1 MLSAREIDT
10 WRERIVSSVCATL
23 SPMLRARASE
33 ELYALAITTDSDVVT
48 LRLVAHTEEA
58 LGTLLEENDVT
69 AEDEADHYRWWPDEW
84 RISDD
89 DVSPENRVE
98 STADISDVMFQASAA
113 LADDTWRDRA
123 RAALESALGDPHVR
137 TCIAKV
143 NPGWHPVL
151 FVTDT
156 DGDTRPTARSID
168 DLNQRHP
175 DPALVT
181 SARRYFD
188 HDE

>member
-1 MLSAREIDT
+1 M
-10 WRERIVSSVCATL
+10 RERIVTSVCATL
-23 SPMLRARASE
+23 SPMLKAHASE

-69 AEDEADHYRWWPDEW
+69 ADEEADHYRWWPDEW

-89 DVSPENRVE
+89 DVSPENGVE
-98 STADISDVMFQASAA
+98 STADISEAMLAASDAR
-113 LADDTWRDRA
+113 ADDPYTRRDLA
-123 RAALESALGDPHVR
+123 RAALEGALGDPRVR
-137 TCIAKV
+137 AGIAEV

-151 FVTDT
+151 FVADT

-168 DLNQRHP
+168 DLNQGHP
-175 DPALVT
+175 DPALIA
-181 SARRYFD
+181 SARGYLD
-188 HDE
+188 P